1 MKNALRYLLL
11 ALPIILP
18 TYLLRLKI
26 GPLPTTVLEIVVL
39 AIIGLFTVTYKG
51 QGYKDAWTALK
62 TFRLP
67 LIAFTFFS
75 LAAVFWSPVPVQ
87 GLGLWRAYVLEPRL
101 LLMVFVVSI
110 GRDVRREEIERSL
123 YVSVLLLAMW
133 GVVEYLFGVGIPSPW
148 NVAISEGRR
157 ATGPFP
163 YPNAL
168 ALAVVPIG
176 AYGLS
181 RFISSRDRL
190 GFITFVMALIAS
202 FVARSDGGFIALAA
216 VLWLALVS
224 IKRLRWPVIVVTII
238 GLAVGF
244 GVSEIREPVL
254 KELRLENWSGYV
266 RKKMWQDTTVLLKDH
281 PIKGA
286 GMAGYPTVF
295 KPYQTTTGIEIF
307 QYPHN
312 IILNFWVETG
322 LAGLLAFFWIVF
334 AWLKKKEAMLLPLV
348 ALLIHGLVDVPYF
361 KNDLAIVFFLL
372 LALCAITQSASL
384 RTSQGQV
391 K

>member
-11 ALPIILP
+11 ALPIVLP

-39 AIIGLFTVTYKG
+39 AIVGLFTITYKG

-67 LIAFTFFS
+67 LVLFLLSS

-87 GLGLWRAYVLEPRL
+87 GLGLWRAYVLEPML
-101 LLMVFVVSI
+101 LLMVYTVAI
-110 GRDVRREEIERSL
+110 GRDLRREELERSL
-123 YVSVLLLAMW
+123 YASVLFLAIW

-148 NVAISEGRR
+148 DVAISEGRR

-181 RFISSRDRL
+181 RFLSSRDRL
-190 GFITFVMALIAS
+190 GLVTFVMALIAS
-202 FVARSDGGFIALAA
+202 FVARSDGGLIALAA
-216 VLWLALVS
+216 VLWLGLVS
-224 IKRLRWPVIVVTII
+224 IKRLRWSVIAVTIV
-238 GLAVGF
+238 GLVIGF

-266 RKKMWQDTTVLLKDH
+266 RKKMWEDTAALLKDH

-295 KPYQTTTGIEIF
+295 KPYQTTTGIEVF

-312 IILNFWVETG
+312 IVLNFWVETG

-334 AWLKKKEAMLLPLV
+334 AWLKKKEAILLPLV

-361 KNDLAIVFFLL
+361 KNDLAIVFYLL
-372 LALCAITQSASL
+372 LILCVITQNASL
-384 RTSQGQV
+384 RSSREQSR
-391 K
+391 